1 MEFSDIGE
9 HCSDPTCKQQ
19 DYLPFKCDIC
29 NKYYCLNHKNH
40 GCEDKNNNVVIEK
53 KKFNLPV
60 CSQKRC
66 KKYILID
73 NICGQCHKNYCIKHR
88 FHDCE
93 EKKIDNQKKK
103 KDSKKRNRFYK
114 IFNLF

>member
-19 DYLPFKCDIC
+19 DYLPFKCDVC
-29 NKYYCLNHKNH
+29 DKYYCLNHRKH
-40 GCEDKNNNVVIEK
+40 GCEDKNNNVIVINNDK
-53 KKFNLPV
+53 KVKLPV

-66 KKYILID
+66 KECILVD
-73 NICGQCHKNYCIKHR
+73 NICGQCNKNYCIKHR
-88 FHDCE
+88 FHGCE
-93 EKKIDNQKKK
+93 EKKIIKEEKKV
-103 KDSKKRNRFYK
+103 SKRNRFYK